1 MATPV
6 SRSPSGRI
14 ARATRARGLRQADK
28 SHSRKAAGDE
38 RKSTRRSRQARRGPG
53 RAGEQRQP
61 VRAPATRIGCTE
73 AGRAETGGASR
84 QIRCLEGADAF
95 DRFRR
100 RERGGQ
106 FLGLRLGGGAFFS
119 SKKPRHH
126 KTLHSYSGRKRDERS
141 HRPGPKERTQHEA
154 AFAACAPGIFRGR
167 PSSISWGLGE
177 RRTSRPDRH
186 RPRGRVGEG
195 DPAGC
200 SASAPFG
207 RQLDPVRSHVQHA
220 PMRDQRSSRCS
231 LT

>member
-1 MATPV
+1 MLVNSANPPAHLLLGSDALKLV
-6 SRSPSGRI
+6 ERRL
-14 ARATRARGLRQADK
+14 AELRAKYDAWRELTLSTDFADE
-28 SHSRKAAGDE
+28 SAAAN
-38 RKSTRRSRQARRGPG
+38 SWA
-53 RAGEQRQP
+53 
-61 VRAPATRIGCTE
+61 
-73 AGRAETGGASR
+73 
-84 QIRCLEGADAF
+84 
-95 DRFRR
+95 
-100 RERGGQ
+100 
-106 FLGLRLGGGAFFS
+106 LRLGGGAFFS